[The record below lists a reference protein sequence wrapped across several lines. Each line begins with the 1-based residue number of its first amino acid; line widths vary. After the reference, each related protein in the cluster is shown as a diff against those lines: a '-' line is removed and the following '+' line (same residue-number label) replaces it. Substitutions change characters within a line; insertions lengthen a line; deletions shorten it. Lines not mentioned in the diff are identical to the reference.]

1 MDLQFTES
9 STNAYG
15 DVTIDLGWG
24 IELVGFT
31 VYSKSLYNTTE
42 KMFSTEVSENG
53 HIDFDYETENT
64 LSMASLSDMMT
75 GGGDE
80 SLITDQPVSRDYL
93 SNRGSWNSGR
103 RLLSALNASSGTEET
118 VLRNGAADNP
128 NVSVTKIGDGKM
140 LMVFVDDEYQQK

>member
-75 GGGDE
+75 GGG
-80 SLITDQPVSRDYL
+80 
-93 SNRGSWNSGR
+93 G
-103 RLLSALNASSGTEET
+103 
-118 VLRNGAADNP
+118 
-128 NVSVTKIGDGKM
+128 
-140 LMVFVDDEYQQK
+140 